1 MDKPRIM
8 VVEDEGIVAL
18 DIQDSLER
26 LGYHGVEVMSSGE
39 EALAKAPETK
49 PDLILMDIRLG
60 EGLDGIETAT
70 AINDKLDIP
79 IVYLTAFTDEK
90 TVKRAKVTEPFGY
103 LIKPFIEKEIQ
114 TTIEMALYK
123 HAMEKELRQ
132 REQWLS
138 TTLSSI
144 GDGVIATDA
153 EGKILFMNAE
163 AQKLT
168 AWKEEDAVDKDINQV
183 LEIVGEEGEPL
194 PADPLHEIL
203 RTGETTMLPE
213 SAMVKAKDGHM
224 FHAEDSAAPIVS
236 RNGELSGV
244 VVVFRDAS
252 EKIAAAEALRKSEE
266 ELRHAQRLESL
277 GRLAGGVAHDFNNLL
292 TAITGFSE
300 LILASIGDED
310 PIRRHVEEI
319 KRAGTKASTLTQR
332 LLSFGRRQML
342 FPKPLDLN
350 DVVVGMMEMLKR
362 SLGTNA
368 RLEAR
373 LEPHLPVLKAD
384 QGQIEQV
391 IMNLVLNARD
401 AMPDGG
407 RIIVKTGTAAF
418 DAVTNALTPPDPDF
432 DSGPGNYV
440 VLSVEDEGIG
450 MDEAIKS
457 RIFEPFFTTKEVGRG
472 TGLGLPMVYGFVKQS
487 AGCVTVTS
495 ELHKG
500 SDFRVYFPVP
510 KPTSPVS
517 SE

>member
-1 MDKPRIM
+1 M

-39 EALAKAPETK
+39 EALAKAQESK

-60 EGLDGIETAT
+60 QGIDGIQTAA

-79 IVYLTAFTDEK
+79 IIYLTAFTDEK
-90 TVKRAKVTEPFGY
+90 TVSRAKVTEPFGY

-138 TTLSSI
+138 TTLRSI

-153 EGKILFMNAE
+153 EGKVLFMNPE

-168 AWKEEDAVDKDINQV
+168 AWKEEDAVDQDIARV
-183 LEIVGEEGEPL
+183 LEIVGDEGGPFPEN
-194 PADPLHEIL
+194 PLHAIL
-203 RTGETTMLPE
+203 KSGETAALPE
-213 SAMVKAKDGHM
+213 NAMVKSKDGHL
-224 FHAEDSAAPIVS
+224 FHAEDSAAPIVD
-236 RNGELSGV
+236 RNGDLSGV

-292 TAITGFSE
+292 TAINGFSE
-300 LILASIGDED
+300 LILASIDTED

-342 FPKPLDLN
+342 FPKPLDIN
-350 DVVVGMMEMLKR
+350 TVVGGMLDMLKR
-362 SLGTNA
+362 TLGSNA

-373 LEPHLPVLKAD
+373 LETGLPTFKAD

-401 AMPDGG
+401 AMPNGG
-407 RIIVKTGTAAF
+407 RITVRTGTAEF
-418 DAVTNALTPPDPDF
+418 DPVSNLLTPTDPDF
-432 DSGPGNYV
+432 DSGPGKYV
-440 VLSVEDEGIG
+440 VLSVKDEGIG
-450 MDEAIKS
+450 MDETIKS
-457 RIFEPFFTTKEVGRG
+457 RVFEPFFTTKEVGRG
-472 TGLGLPMVYGFVKQS
+472 TGLGLSMVYGFVKQS

-495 ELHKG
+495 EPQKG
-500 SDFRVYFPVP
+500 SEFRVYFPVS
-510 KPTSPVS
+510 KSM
-517 SE
+517 

>member
-1 MDKPRIM
+1 
-8 VVEDEGIVAL
+8 
-18 DIQDSLER
+18 
-26 LGYHGVEVMSSGE
+26 
-39 EALAKAPETK
+39 
-49 PDLILMDIRLG
+49 
-60 EGLDGIETAT
+60 
-70 AINDKLDIP
+70 
-79 IVYLTAFTDEK
+79 
-90 TVKRAKVTEPFGY
+90 
-103 LIKPFIEKEIQ
+103 
-114 TTIEMALYK
+114 MALYK

-153 EGKILFMNAE
+153 QGRILFMNPE

-168 AWKEEDAVDKDINQV
+168 AWKEEDAVDKDISQV
-183 LEIVGEEGEPL
+183 LEIVSDEGEPL

-203 RTGETTMLPE
+203 KTGETTVLPE
-213 SAMVKAKDGHM
+213 NAMVKAKDGHL
-224 FHAEDSAAPIVS
+224 FYAEDSAAPIVN
-236 RNGELSGV
+236 RNGDLNGV
-244 VVVFRDAS
+244 VVVFRDSS

-300 LILASIGDED
+300 LILATIDDED
-310 PIRRHVEEI
+310 PIRKHVEEI
-319 KRAGTKASTLTQR
+319 KRAGVKASTLTQR

-342 FPKPLDLN
+342 FPKPLDVN
-350 DVVVGMMEMLKR
+350 YVVEGMLDMLRR

-373 LEPHLPVLKAD
+373 LQPDLPILKAD

-401 AMPDGG
+401 AMPKGG
-407 RIIVKTGTAAF
+407 RITVKTGTAEF
-418 DAVTNALTPPDPDF
+418 DAATNVLTPPDPDF
-432 DSGPGNYV
+432 DSGPGKYV
-440 VLSVEDEGIG
+440 FLSVEDDGIG
-450 MDEAIKS
+450 MDESVKA

-495 ELHKG
+495 APQKG
-500 SDFRVYFPVP
+500 SEFRVYFPVSRP
-510 KPTSPVS
+510 A
-517 SE
+517 